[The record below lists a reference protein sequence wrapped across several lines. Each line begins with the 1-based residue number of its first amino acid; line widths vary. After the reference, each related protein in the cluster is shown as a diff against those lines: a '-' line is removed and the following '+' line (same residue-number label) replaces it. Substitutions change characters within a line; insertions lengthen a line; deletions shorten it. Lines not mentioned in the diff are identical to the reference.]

1 MTRIGCGVIC
11 AGRAV
16 VRVGCAVTRAGC
28 AVTRVGPIVKR
39 IDGAIAR
46 AGMTR
51 AAIGSLW
58 RCGLGS
64 AGYSRRRGDSG
75 SASRSRA
82 RTTGGRASL
91 RAACGAMP
99 RGDFGTV
106 PPPDECHGASKV
118 CHFNGKRS
126 ALLTVNGPVP
136 SWKLNRN
143 GTGKYGF
150 QVSEGETL
158 RATAAFPVRS
168 PILAS
173 EVKAD
178 LIDSQSVLGFSP
190 LSLVPVTSFWA
201 SSRLDSFLRQ
211 R

>member
-1 MTRIGCGVIC
+1 VTRIGCGVIC

-28 AVTRVGPIVKR
+28 AVTRVGAIVKR

-136 SWKLNRN
+136 SWNSLLNRN
-143 GTGKYGF
+143 RTGKYGF

-158 RATAAFPVRS
+158 RATALRPLPDFGQRS
-168 PILAS
+168 
-173 EVKAD
+173 
-178 LIDSQSVLGFSP
+178 
-190 LSLVPVTSFWA
+190 
-201 SSRLDSFLRQ
+201 
-211 R
+211 